1 MYVFCLSLNLRPV
14 KPLIFS
20 NTDTHEVQTIWIC
33 CNNNVINDVNN
44 IKVNN
49 IKEELLTKYW

>member
-1 MYVFCLSLNLRPV
+1 MYVFCLSLNLRSV

-20 NTDTHEVQTIWIC
+20 NTDTHEVRTIWIC